1 MIFAALQDTGAG
13 TASASRVEGLRGL
26 LDPALIVPR
35 LLEIGVALVAGFL
48 AYRVMRVLIRRLIER
63 PFEED
68 DPVVRRMREQRARTV
83 GSLIGSVVVVIIV
96 AITTLTILSSFID
109 IGPLLASVGVLG
121 LAISF
126 GAQSLVKDVIT
137 GTFMMLEGQ
146 FGVGDVLRI
155 GDVAGSVEAVSLR
168 TVTLR
173 DSRGVVHIIPNGEI
187 TRVSNLTKRW
197 SRALLDIGV
206 GYREDIDNVI
216 AVLRE
221 IGAQLK
227 ADPKWGALLI
237 AEPRVLGIESFDD
250 SAVVIRMTVDTLPQQ
265 QWDIARELR
274 LRIKRRFD
282 ADDIEIP
289 FPHVTFYWGDD
300 QRPDGPAQ
308 PPPPIDGRIPGTAL
322 HDRAGSEGA
331 SGNN

>member
-206 GYREDIDNVI
+206 GYREDVGVY
-216 AVLRE
+216 ACGPTVYRPPH
-221 IGAQLK
+221 IGNFRTFVFN
-227 ADPKWGALLI
+227 DLLHRYL
-237 AEPRVLGIESFDD
+237 EWKGFD
-250 SAVVIRMTVDTLPQQ
+250 
-265 QWDIARELR
+265 
-274 LRIKRRFD
+274 
-282 ADDIEIP
+282 
-289 FPHVTFYWGDD
+289 VTFVMNLTDVED
-300 QRPDGPAQ
+300 KIIR
-308 PPPPIDGRIPGTAL
+308 GRRG
-322 HDRAGSEGA
+322 GA
-331 SGNN
+331 SPSATSPLP